1 MHQPFYQPYQPCSGK
16 RIRSSAWIG
25 SSSES
30 PLKTGKRWIN
40 RWIITVMT
48 WINRWI
54 TFCFFPTLSVKL
66 DSSGVWFPTVWEPR
80 SGLPNPSP
88 RVRKWQTKGPKRG
101 NVDGENDDKPIGKLI
116 CSQHFQTN
124 LYHILGYL
132 IVSQYIPNKSHS
144 IPLNPSIFPIRSV
157 VYLGFITPPPRI
169 FKDQQCRS
177 TSSFASFASSLAS
190 FASSGGFS
198 IAVFDFYGGFTSVT
212 PIIWNYIH
220 CLCYMSIMLIPYLS
234 WLIPYEE
241 EHLANRK
248 C

>member
-1 MHQPFYQPYQPCSGK
+1 MQWEEDKIICLDWIKF
-16 RIRSSAWIG
+16 RITSKNWKS
-25 SSSES
+25 
-30 PLKTGKRWIN
+30 WIN

-88 RVRKWQTKGPKRG
+88 RVRKLQTKGPKRG

-157 VYLGFITPPPRI
+157 VYLGFITPPRVSLRTNSVDPPRLSPLSPRLWLLSPPLVDFQSPFLI
-169 FKDQQCRS
+169 S
-177 TSSFASFASSLAS
+177 TGDS
-190 FASSGGFS
+190 
-198 IAVFDFYGGFTSVT
+198 
-212 PIIWNYIH
+212 
-220 CLCYMSIMLIPYLS
+220 
-234 WLIPYEE
+234 
-241 EHLANRK
+241 HL
-248 C
+248 